1 MYVYIKIQNVLKK
14 SIYSRH
20 QTVRSLNLQGGKKI
34 TLVFSYFLKKKR
46 KSVPICVVSSLKN
59 LQKGADYSLFQSDVL
74 YYYFRDT

>member
-46 KSVPICVVSSLKN
+46 KSLPICDVSSLKIN
-59 LQKGADYSLFQSDVL
+59 LQKGADYSLFQSNVL
-74 YYYFRDT
+74 YYYFRV